1 MTRSNMRALPR
12 ESGLGLAAER
22 AIALAGTSNACVLSM
37 NAIDLLKQQH
47 REVEQLFARLEKTD
61 DVSGRAGLFRELASK
76 LVAHDGIEREIFYPA
91 CEEKMGLSDELGEA
105 LVEHG
110 VIEFSLY
117 ECDQALKDDDFK
129 FKVTVLKELVE
140 HHVKEEEQEFL
151 PQVEKAFDGEEL
163 DELAEELEDAFED
176 AVSEDYHE
184 PLFENL
190 RQVLAGTLK
199 PAPADEDAADDEED
213 ERPSTKQRRTRGRRS
228 A

>member
-1 MTRSNMRALPR
+1 
-12 ESGLGLAAER
+12 
-22 AIALAGTSNACVLSM
+22 M
-37 NAIDLLKQQH
+37 NAIDLLKKQH
-47 REVEQLFARLEKTD
+47 REVEQLFAKLEKADET
-61 DVSGRAGLFRELASK
+61 SARAGIFRELASK
-76 LVAHDGIEREIFYPA
+76 LVGHDGIEREIFYPA
-91 CEEKMGLSDELGEA
+91 CEEKMGLTDQLGEA

-110 VIEFSLY
+110 VIEFGLY

-151 PQVEKAFDGEEL
+151 PQAQKAFDAQEL
-163 DELAEELEDAFED
+163 EDLAEELEEAFED
-176 AVSEDYHE
+176 AISEDFHE

-199 PAPADEDAADDEED
+199 PVPADEEAVEED
-213 ERPSTKQRRTRGRRS
+213 ELPSAKQRRARGRRS